1 MKYTTRLN
9 LGVGIGYLYKVV
21 LTSTATFIT
30 SEAGTLVN
38 YTTLIMFAIV
48 LYINMIIG
56 SSSYTDLC
64 PWHASGSARG
74 QGKSDFHCLSHLSN
88 APGLPTVHFSPYRS
102 WFSNSKVH
110 CRWSW
115 YPRDSHHMLA
125 CQRAYS
131 LSKTPSRF
139 YEKNEILYYSYM
151 GKIPFST

>member
-1 MKYTTRLN
+1 MKYTTRLK
-9 LGVGIGYLYKVV
+9 LGVGIGYRVV

-38 YTTLIMFAIV
+38 DTTLIMFAIV

-56 SSSYTDLC
+56 SSSYTGLF
-64 PWHASGSARG
+64 PWHTSGGARG
-74 QGKSDFHCLSHLSN
+74 QGKSDFHCLSHLSY
-88 APGLPTVHFSPYRS
+88 APGLPTVNFSPHHS
-102 WFSNSKVH
+102 QLSNSKMH
-110 CRWSW
+110 CHWSW
-115 YPRDSHHMLA
+115 YPRDARHMLA

-151 GKIPFST
+151 DKIQFST

>member
-38 YTTLIMFAIV
+38 YTRLIMFAVV
-48 LYINMIIG
+48 LYTNMNIE
-56 SSSYTDLC
+56 SSSYTGLF
-64 PWHASGSARG
+64 PWHASGGACG
-74 QGKSDFHCLSHLSN
+74 QDQSDFHCLSHLSY
-88 APGLPTVHFSPYRS
+88 APDLPTVHFSPHHS
-102 WFSNSKVH
+102 WLSSSKVH
-110 CRWSW
+110 CRCSW
-115 YPRDSHHMLA
+115 YPRDSRHTLA

-139 YEKNEILYYSYM
+139 YEKYEILYYSYM
-151 GKIPFST
+151 DNIHFST

>member
-9 LGVGIGYLYKVV
+9 LGVGIGYLYKMV

-38 YTTLIMFAIV
+38 YTTLIIFAIV
-48 LYINMIIG
+48 LYINMNIG
-56 SSSYTDLC
+56 SSSYTGLF
-64 PWHASGSARG
+64 PWHASGGARG
-74 QGKSDFHCLSHLSN
+74 QGQSEFQCLSHLSY
-88 APGLPTVHFSPYRS
+88 APGLPPVHFSPHRS
-102 WFSNSKVH
+102 WFSNPKVH

-115 YPRDSHHMLA
+115 YPRDLHHMLA

-151 GKIPFST
+151 DIIQFST

>member
-9 LGVGIGYLYKVV
+9 LWVGIGYRVV
-21 LTSTATFIT
+21 LTMTATFIT
-30 SEAGTLVN
+30 SQAGTLVN

-64 PWHASGSARG
+64 PWHASGGARG
-74 QGKSDFHCLSHLSN
+74 QGKSDFHCLSHLSYV
-88 APGLPTVHFSPYRS
+88 PGLPTVHFSPYRS

-151 GKIPFST
+151 DEIHFST

>member
-9 LGVGIGYLYKVV
+9 LGVGIGYRVV
-21 LTSTATFIT
+21 LTSTVTFIT

-38 YTTLIMFAIV
+38 YTTLIMFVVV
-48 LYINMIIG
+48 LYINMNIE
-56 SSSYTDLC
+56 SSSYTGLF
-64 PWHASGSARG
+64 PWHVSGDSCG
-74 QGKSDFHCLSHLSN
+74 QGQSEFHWLSHLSYG
-88 APGLPTVHFSPYRS
+88 PGLPTVHFSPHHS
-102 WFSNSKVH
+102 WLSNSKVH
-110 CRWSW
+110 CRWLW

-151 GKIPFST
+151 DKIQFST

>member
-9 LGVGIGYLYKVV
+9 LGVRIGYRVV

-38 YTTLIMFAIV
+38 DTTLIMFAIV

-56 SSSYTDLC
+56 SSSYTGLF
-64 PWHASGSARG
+64 PWHASDGARARG
-74 QGKSDFHCLSHLSN
+74 QSEIPCLSQLSYIQ
-88 APGLPTVHFSPYRS
+88 GLPTVHFSPHHS
-102 WFSNSKVH
+102 WLSDSKVH

-115 YPRDSHHMLA
+115 YPRDARHTLA

-131 LSKTPSRF
+131 LSKMPSRF

-151 GKIPFST
+151 EEIRFST

>member
-9 LGVGIGYLYKVV
+9 LGVGIGYRVV
-21 LTSTATFIT
+21 LTSTVTFIT

-38 YTTLIMFAIV
+38 YTTLIMFAVV
-48 LYINMIIG
+48 LYINMNIE
-56 SSSYTDLC
+56 SSSYTGLF
-64 PWHASGSARG
+64 PWHALGGACG
-74 QGKSDFHCLSHLSN
+74 QGQSEFHCLSHLSY
-88 APGLPTVHFSPYRS
+88 APGLPTVHFSPHRS

-115 YPRDSHHMLA
+115 YPRDSRHMLA

-151 GKIPFST
+151 DEIHFST

>member
-1 MKYTTRLN
+1 M
-9 LGVGIGYLYKVV
+9 
-21 LTSTATFIT
+21 TATFIT
-30 SEAGTLVN
+30 SQAGTLVN

-64 PWHASGSARG
+64 PWHASGGARG
-74 QGKSDFHCLSHLSN
+74 QGKSDFHCLSHLSYV
-88 APGLPTVHFSPYRS
+88 PGLPTVHFSPYRS

-139 YEKNEILYYSYM
+139 FEKYENLSYSYV
-151 GKIPFST
+151 